1 MDATKC
7 LDNAQWEA
15 YSLSRL
21 CAAEQKA
28 LQSHVLTCEMCCH
41 IKEGIDALPNP
52 SSLVQ
57 NVQEINAK
65 IDQRVA
71 PKKLRIA
78 PLYYVLS
85 AAAILLASLSV
96 LFFQLPTELVVDK
109 VPNQETQEPSPTQL
123 FPESDQEIKIAKPQ
137 ANLPKNTKASNN
149 AQQPEPMRMQ
159 ADAATLADMP
169 SEIKVEVLS
178 ETPTEDVIKTKEE
191 EVENVLSKKD
201 AEQKQMS
208 VKGLKEQRLILP
220 SNVSNKNNVDYD
232 LNNQNSI
239 QNNTFPIDSSA
250 YKLARMHFLNEVLDS
265 AQLVLNPLLENAFW
279 KEEAQWLQLKIYQKQ
294 GLKSQ
299 YNALINKII
308 KEKGRYSKE
317 ALLLLE

>member
-21 CAAEQKA
+21 SASEQKA
-28 LQSHVLTCEMCCH
+28 LQSHVLTCEMCSH

-52 SSLVQ
+52 SNLVQ

-85 AAAILLASLSV
+85 AAAILLVSLSV

-109 VPNQETQEPSPTQL
+109 VPNQETQEPSPKQL

-149 AQQPEPMRMQ
+149 AQQPEPMRKQ
-159 ADAATLADMP
+159 TDAATLTDMP

-191 EVENVLSKKD
+191 EVENVLSNKD
-201 AEQKQMS
+201 TEQKQMS

-232 LNNQNSI
+232 LNNQIAI
-239 QNNTFPIDSSA
+239 QNNTLPIDSSA
-250 YKLARMHFLNEVLDS
+250 FKLAKMHFLNEALDS

-299 YNALINKII
+299 YNALVNKII

-317 ALLLLE
+317 ALLLLD

>member
-21 CAAEQKA
+21 SATEQRA
-28 LQSHVLTCEMCCH
+28 LQSHVLTCEMCSL

-52 SSLVQ
+52 SNLVQ
-57 NVQEINAK
+57 NVQEINTK

-85 AAAILLASLSV
+85 AAAILLVSLSV

-109 VPNQETQEPSPTQL
+109 VPNQESQEPSPKQL

-149 AQQPEPMRMQ
+149 AQHSEPMRMQ
-159 ADAATLADMP
+159 A
-169 SEIKVEVLS
+169 
-178 ETPTEDVIKTKEE
+178 
-191 EVENVLSKKD
+191 
-201 AEQKQMS
+201 
-208 VKGLKEQRLILP
+208 
-220 SNVSNKNNVDYD
+220 
-232 LNNQNSI
+232 
-239 QNNTFPIDSSA
+239 
-250 YKLARMHFLNEVLDS
+250 
-265 AQLVLNPLLENAFW
+265 
-279 KEEAQWLQLKIYQKQ
+279 
-294 GLKSQ
+294 
-299 YNALINKII
+299 
-308 KEKGRYSKE
+308 
-317 ALLLLE
+317 